1 MAFVA
6 APPSTGRLTAV
17 RSAAS
22 AVALRPARSV
32 WAGARLGG
40 GRAAT
45 RRPVAA
51 GVVRMD
57 AATTSL
63 PKEQLK
69 TGEPFT
75 DTCVNTIRFLAI
87 DAVEKASS
95 GHPGMPMGMA
105 PTAFALFDKHLR
117 FNPKNPKFINRD
129 RFVLSAGHG
138 SMLIYALLYLYGFDS
153 VSMDDIKQFRQ
164 LNSKTPGHPESND
177 TPGVEVTTGPL
188 GQGICNAVGMAI
200 AEAHAAATY
209 NTDEFTVIDN
219 YTYAIM
225 GDGCVMEGM
234 SSEASS
240 LAGHLKLGKLIAIY
254 DDNSISIGTSHW
266 PARLVCLRLLV
277 LICCTLCAR
286 SRRGGSREVSDVP
299 RLAFPARPPV
309 LLIVLDR
316 RVDGSGHV

>member
-1 MAFVA
+1 
-6 APPSTGRLTAV
+6 
-17 RSAAS
+17 
-22 AVALRPARSV
+22 
-32 WAGARLGG
+32 
-40 GRAAT
+40 
-45 RRPVAA
+45 
-51 GVVRMD
+51 MD

>member
-1 MAFVA
+1 
-6 APPSTGRLTAV
+6 
-17 RSAAS
+17 
-22 AVALRPARSV
+22 
-32 WAGARLGG
+32 
-40 GRAAT
+40 
-45 RRPVAA
+45 
-51 GVVRMD
+51 MD
-57 AATTSL
+57 AATTSV

-138 SMLIYALLYLYGFDS
+138 SMLIYALLYLYGYDS
-153 VSMDDIKQFRQ
+153 VSLDDIKQFRQ

-254 DDNSISIGTSHW
+254 DDNSISIGTSHL
-266 PARLVCLRLLV
+266 PGRLVCLRLLV
-277 LICCTLCAR
+277 VICCVLCAR
-286 SRRGGSREVSDVP
+286 SRRGSLGEVTDVSHLVSSCTATSPFYCDGQTGRRTWPCRKTPVTGTGRTGGRSLTCPTATRTWRPLRLPLKRPRRALTSR
-299 RLAFPARPPV
+299 R
-309 LLIVLDR
+309 
-316 RVDGSGHV
+316 